1 MILYACQSNTHTHL
15 LFVIFKKK
23 EERKEGMER
32 GSEVEKEGGRE
43 GRWKRGG
50 KKETKIEGEKE
61 KSEAC
66 DLNVLS

>member
-43 GRWKRGG
+43 GR
-50 KKETKIEGEKE
+50 EMEEKE
-61 KSEAC
+61 ERRKER
-66 DLNVLS
+66 